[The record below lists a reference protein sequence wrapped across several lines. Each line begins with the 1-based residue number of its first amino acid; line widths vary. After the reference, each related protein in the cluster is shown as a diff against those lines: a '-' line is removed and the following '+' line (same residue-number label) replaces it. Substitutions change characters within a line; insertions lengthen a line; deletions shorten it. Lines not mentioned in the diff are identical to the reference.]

1 MPNTETVRPETINR
15 PRVQAELAL
24 AMMAG
29 MQLDVFT
36 PLRDGPL
43 KLESIAAALNVNDEK
58 LGAVLY
64 ALAAGGLLELEN
76 GAFSNTDEAHKFLVK
91 GRPEYIGG
99 VAGNLAFR
107 WRAIMNTAE
116 SIRTG
121 VPQAKQDYSEDDQ
134 ESLERFLRGLQ
145 DEASANGRELAQLLD
160 LSSAKTVAD
169 IGGGSGGLA
178 IALTALQP
186 HLKATVVE
194 LPGTTPITRKII
206 AEAGAG
212 ARVDTRDA
220 DLLSGPLSGSYDV
233 VVARALL
240 QVFSKADAATVARHI
255 ASAVAPGGS
264 LHIIGRMLDDTRLA
278 PLSSVGFNL
287 LTLNIFDAGGAYTES
302 ENVDWL
308 SAAGLQEYETVQLG
322 AGYTMVSAKKPRRS

>member
-1 MPNTETVRPETINR
+1 MPKTEDVRPETINR
-15 PRVQAELAL
+15 LRNQAELAL

-43 KLESIAAALNVNDEK
+43 RLESSAAALDVDAEK
-58 LGAVLY
+58 LSAVMF
-64 ALAAGGLLELEN
+64 ALVAGGLLEHEN
-76 GAFSNTDEAHKFLVK
+76 GVFSNTEEVDAFLVK
-91 GRPEYIGG
+91 GRPNYVGG

-107 WRAIMNTAE
+107 WGAIMNTAE

-121 VPQAKQDYSEDDQ
+121 VPQAKQDYGEDDP

-145 DEASANGRELAQLLD
+145 DEAATNGRELAQLLD
-160 LSSAKTVAD
+160 LSNAKTVAD

-194 LPGTTPITRKII
+194 LPGTTPITRKIV
-206 AEAGAG
+206 AEADAG

-240 QVFSKADAATVARHI
+240 QVFSKADAAIVARHI
-255 ASAVAPGGS
+255 ASAVAPDGS
-264 LHIIGRMLDDTRLA
+264 IHVIGRMLDDTRLA
-278 PLSSVGFNL
+278 PLGSVGFNL
-287 LTLNIFDAGGAYTES
+287 LTLNIFDAGGAYTEG
-302 ENVDWL
+302 EYIEWL
-308 SAAGLQEYETVQLG
+308 SAAGLQDCETVQLG
-322 AGYTMVSAKKPRRS
+322 AGYTMVSARKP